1 MLPEKQKKTYEAFY
15 DSTVDNDILDD
26 KTTVMLQLASS
37 FCLRFYSYTK
47 NTSF

>member
-1 MLPEKQKKTYEAFY
+1 MLPEKQKKTYEASY

-37 FCLRFYSYTK
+37 FAIPCYP
-47 NTSF
+47 